1 MGQTIIEKIFK
12 NHLVRP
18 DEEVK
23 PGNIVWIKLD
33 VRSARDFGGANVVK
47 NFNKYC
53 KGDKVNDASKTF
65 FTFDCQA
72 PANTI
77 PYANN
82 QQICREFA
90 RAQGIKVYD
99 VNAGIGSHVLIEE
112 GIALPGTTTVGTDS
126 HLNIMGALGAFGQGM
141 GDIDIAYALRHGA
154 TWFEIPPSIKIT
166 INGRLK
172 YPATAKDLTLF
183 VLKEFGSAGLLGA
196 SVEFYGEAVENLSIH
211 ERITLSSMATE
222 MGAIVGLIPA
232 DKTVADYFKLRAAD
246 KPVEL
251 IKADPDAA
259 YIKEYTLDITGLKP
273 LAAAPPSPDNVIE
286 VEKLKDVKVDSV
298 FIGSCT
304 NGRFEDIKAAADI
317 VAGKKVKD
325 GIMAKIVPAT
335 EEVYNQMV
343 DSGVLKTLFKAGFII
358 SSQGCGGCASGQIGM
373 TGKNEVQ
380 ISTSNRNFDGK
391 QGDGKTYLTSP
402 VVAAYSALNG
412 YICCE

>member
-1 MGQTIIEKIFK
+1 
-12 NHLVRP
+12 
-18 DEEVK
+18 
-23 PGNIVWIKLD
+23 
-33 VRSARDFGGANVVK
+33 
-47 NFNKYC
+47 
-53 KGDKVNDASKTF
+53 
-65 FTFDCQA
+65 
-72 PANTI
+72 
-77 PYANN
+77 
-82 QQICREFA
+82 
-90 RAQGIKVYD
+90 
-99 VNAGIGSHVLIEE
+99 
-112 GIALPGTTTVGTDS
+112 
-126 HLNIMGALGAFGQGM
+126 
-141 GDIDIAYALRHGA
+141 
-154 TWFEIPPSIKIT
+154 
-166 INGRLK
+166 
-172 YPATAKDLTLF
+172 
-183 VLKEFGSAGLLGA
+183 
-196 SVEFYGEAVENLSIH
+196 
-211 ERITLSSMATE
+211 MATE

-232 DKTVADYFKLRAAD
+232 DKTVADYFKSRAAS
-246 KPVEL
+246 KTIKLV
-251 IKADPDAA
+251 KADMDAA

-286 VEKLKDVKVDSV
+286 VEKLKDIKVDSV